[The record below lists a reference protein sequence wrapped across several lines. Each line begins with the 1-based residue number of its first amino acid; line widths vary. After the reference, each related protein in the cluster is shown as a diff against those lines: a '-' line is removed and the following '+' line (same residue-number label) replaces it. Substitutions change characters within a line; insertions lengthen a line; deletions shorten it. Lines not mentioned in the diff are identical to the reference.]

1 MLMIPMMIV
10 MMTMAVRTLI
20 PKIFIS
26 LLQDLIDNVDDD
38 YYDGDNEE
46 FDVKK
51 IQGDSPGLDDADDD
65 CFGDDDSDA
74 FDTRKFHGD
83 AV

>member
-1 MLMIPMMIV
+1 MITMMMV
-10 MMTMAVRTLI
+10 MMTMVVRTLI

-26 LLQDLIDNVDDD
+26 LLQDLIMLMMITMTVIMKNLMS
-38 YYDGDNEE
+38 
-46 FDVKK
+46 KK

-65 CFGDDDSDA
+65 CFGDDDSDV